1 MAKFFSIKKY
11 ILFIRK
17 QEGVTS
23 IEYGL
28 IAVALSALVV
38 VILYGNPNGFIWA
51 VTNKLEQLASLVS
64 SALSN

>member
-1 MAKFFSIKKY
+1 MAKFFGIKKY